1 MMPKDTLIYLLVFFD
16 LLILVFLVLLY
27 YRFKKLLNFPWEEL
41 EASIERAQEL
51 VEKLR
56 EIKREGPKGEISS
69 KEQNHLLQVVDLYK
83 KGLNP
88 KEIAK
93 NLGLSTGEVEIIL
106 KRKGLL

>member
-1 MMPKDTLIYLLVFFD
+1 MLRDILIYLLVFFD
-16 LLILVFLVLLY
+16 FIILIFLIFLY
-27 YRFKKLLNFPWEEL
+27 FRFKKLINFPWEEL

-56 EIKREGPKGEISS
+56 EIKRGSHKGELSS
-69 KEQNHLLQVVDLYK
+69 KEQNHLIQVVDLYK
-83 KGLNP
+83 KGFNP

-106 KRKGLL
+106 KKKGLL